1 VAPNCGNPQKVQR
14 YPVDWAEALERMAA
28 LDAEWLFPGHG
39 YVVHGREA
47 VRTVLTDTARY
58 LRVIVEQVL
67 ARMNAG
73 ETPEAIFHAVEPD
86 PALATRPYLRAR
98 YDHPKFIVRNLLRL
112 WGGWWDGNAAN
123 LLPASW
129 EAQAREIAALAGGV
143 DAVVARGRR
152 LLEGGDAT
160 LAAHLA
166 EWATRAAPMD
176 AEAQRF
182 KRDAYARRLA
192 EAEALMAQGIFR
204 AAMNDARAALGEA
217 PAAPAGPVSL

>member
-1 VAPNCGNPQKVQR
+1 
-14 YPVDWAEALERMAA
+14 M
-28 LDAEWLFPGHG
+28 
-39 YVVHGREA
+39 
-47 VRTVLTDTARY
+47 LTDTARY

-112 WGGWWDGNAAN
+112 WGGWWDGNAGES
-123 LLPASW
+123 PAGDVGGPG
-129 EAQAREIAALAGGV
+129 ARDRRAGGWRGGGGG
-143 DAVVARGRR
+143 ARPAPPR
-152 LLEGGDAT
+152 GGDAT

-166 EWATRAAPMD
+166 EWATRAAPTD